1 MYKIFPITVCVIA
14 SLMLAV
20 DKVIAEP
27 TLLIFGSE
35 GNGKRGHTV
44 FLGCISCGE
53 YDRNSLRN
61 DLGKYGNSLSPT
73 SIYNDL
79 GKYGS
84 SLSTTSACNSLASN
98 PPVVVDTEGNF
109 YGYLTLNDLIG
120 QKIIDPR
127 RLGACRENKY

>member
-44 FLGCISCGE
+44 FAGV
-53 YDRNSLRN
+53 
-61 DLGKYGNSLSPT
+61 
-73 SIYNDL
+73 
-79 GKYGS
+79 
-84 SLSTTSACNSLASN
+84 A
-98 PPVVVDTEGNF
+98 
-109 YGYLTLNDLIG
+109 
-120 QKIIDPR
+120 
-127 RLGACRENKY
+127 RL